1 MGLASSIGHISLS
14 HKGEVHGTAVQIV
27 LWQTHGH
34 HHLKGTIVTSSG
46 LAFVDD
52 FLFQGIAEIA
62 ALPIPGVAEPPIGH
76 LTTNGIL
83 HFGIL
88 NGYTSIAHS
97 LTLCTNGVASL
108 IRLLVFREL
117 HLECWTFVLL
127 DADAGRT
134 IIDTYCKTSVQQTLG
149 QRELCGTLTKTVSG
163 QLLLRHQFVVG
174 ITQLGSDAL
183 ALNSHIVQSR
193 LLLPNNS

>member
-1 MGLASSIGHISLS
+1 MGLACSIGHISLS

-34 HHLKGTIVTSSG
+34 HHLKRAIVTSSG

-62 ALPIPGVAEPPIGH
+62 ALPIPGIAKPPEGH
-76 LTTNGIL
+76 LTTDGVFDL
-83 HFGIL
+83 GIL
-88 NGYTSIAHS
+88 NRYTGIAHS
-97 LTLCTNGVASL
+97 LTLCTNGVTSL
-108 IRLLVFREL
+108 IGLLVFREL
-117 HLECWTFVLL
+117 YLERRALVLL
-127 DADAGRT
+127 DADTGRT

-149 QRELCGTLTKTVSG
+149 QHELCGTLTKTVSG

-174 ITQLGSDAL
+174 IA
-183 ALNSHIVQSR
+183 
-193 LLLPNNS
+193 